1 MYRIIPALALVSLL
15 SLSCSGTGSMLESGI
30 DIRGKITSILPNA
43 TIGDNLGFIRVEGE
57 KEEDTR
63 YDKADIG
70 ITGATTI
77 VMMHGAERVPAVF
90 DSLRSGQM
98 IEARFTGPVTKS
110 YPARATASE
119 IVVLE
124 KTRR

>member
-1 MYRIIPALALVSLL
+1 MDRILSAVALVSLL
-15 SLSCSGTGSMLESGI
+15 SLSCSGPGSLLESGV
-30 DIRGKITSILPNA
+30 DVRGKITSILPNVA
-43 TIGDNLGFIRVEGE
+43 IGDNLGFIRVEGE

-70 ITGATTI
+70 ITGATAI
-77 VMMHGAERVPAVF
+77 VMMRGTERVPAPF
-90 DSLRSGQM
+90 DSLRTGQM

-124 KTRR
+124 KKRK

>member
-1 MYRIIPALALVSLL
+1 MLDA
-15 SLSCSGTGSMLESGI
+15 GSAS
-30 DIRGKITSILPNA
+30 RGKITSILPNA

-57 KEEDTR
+57 KHDDTK

-70 ITGATTI
+70 VTAATKIIMMRGAD
-77 VMMHGAERVPAVF
+77 RVPAPF

-124 KTRR
+124 PRRR